1 MRTIANAE
9 NDAALGGEN
18 ELSRL
23 DAPDVRKLKLSRRSA
38 LFATEKYAGLS
49 GRLGLLQHQK
59 QAEPAGQ
66 TGVLFDA
73 PDVRKLKLSRRSA
86 LFATEKYAG
95 LSGRLGLLL
104 VLLLWCRSLSAA
116 EKSFVISGVT
126 ISLEEVSSD

>member
-23 DAPDVRKLKLSRRSA
+23 DAPDVRKLKQSRR
-38 LFATEKYAGLS
+38 
-49 GRLGLLQHQK
+49 R
-59 QAEPAGQ
+59 
-66 TGVLFDA
+66 
-73 PDVRKLKLSRRSA
+73 A

-126 ISLEEVSSD
+126 ISLEEVSSDVGVTYRSMRFNRAAQSGR